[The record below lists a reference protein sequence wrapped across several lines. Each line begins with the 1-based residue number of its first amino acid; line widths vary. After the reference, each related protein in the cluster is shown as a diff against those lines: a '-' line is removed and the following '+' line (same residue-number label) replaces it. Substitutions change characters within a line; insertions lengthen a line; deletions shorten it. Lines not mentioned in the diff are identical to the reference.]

1 MALAGQ
7 DHLLSESCHAP
18 LLIVLLLASTIIT
31 YTMRLL
37 EKCRNVRS
45 SAAVSQSI
53 ATCLLLS
60 CVAVP
65 GVHGYSVQPA
75 LIPDYPS
82 ETSTRSLENLSTQ
95 LRVKEEVIEMDGAV
109 HLPLVRSVRPK
120 SSVGLGSGRDAERK
134 RGNEESELVALR
146 DVQDMYVVYYH
157 VSGILMENR
166 RGRTYNLLVKIGDIT
181 TPLVLGAFL
190 SSLILAIFDLPFLS
204 DTGSSDMWALTDA
217 SQPPACKKSF
227 GRSYSSETEDHHSH
241 SDSPSTAL
249 SFYPI
254 SALLHTRVRGL
265 IARLVYGDSMTG
277 TRAEGVVARDRV
289 GVLDAGVDMEVS
301 TLVGTLP
308 SYPSRHGR
316 NLD

>member
-1 MALAGQ
+1 MAPAGQ
-7 DHLLSESCHAP
+7 DHVLSESCHAP
-18 LLIVLLLASTIIT
+18 LLIVLLLTSIT
-31 YTMRLL
+31 YTMRVL
-37 EKCRNVRS
+37 EKCRNACS
-45 SAAVSQSI
+45 SAAVSRSI

-65 GVHGYSVQPA
+65 GVHAYSVQPA

-95 LRVKEEVIEMDGAV
+95 LRVKEKVIEMDGAV

-120 SSVGLGSGRDAERK
+120 SSVGWGSGRDAERK
-134 RGNEESELVALR
+134 RGNEESDLVALR
-146 DVQDMYVVYYH
+146 DVQDMYVVYYR
-157 VSGILMENR
+157 VPGILMDICHC
-166 RGRTYNLLVKIGDIT
+166 RTYNLRDIT

-227 GRSYSSETEDHHSH
+227 GRSYTSQTEDHHSH

-249 SFYPI
+249 SLYPI

>member
-1 MALAGQ
+1 M
-7 DHLLSESCHAP
+7 HA
-18 LLIVLLLASTIIT
+18 
-31 YTMRLL
+31 
-37 EKCRNVRS
+37 
-45 SAAVSQSI
+45 
-53 ATCLLLS
+53 
-60 CVAVP
+60 
-65 GVHGYSVQPA
+65 YSVQPA

-95 LRVKEEVIEMDGAV
+95 LRVKEKVIEMDGAV
-109 HLPLVRSVRPK
+109 HLPLVRRVRPK
-120 SSVGLGSGRDAERK
+120 PSVGLGSGRDAERK
-134 RGNEESELVALR
+134 VNERGNEEFELVALR
-146 DVQDMYVVYYH
+146 DVQDMYVVYYR
-157 VSGILMENR
+157 VSGILMDICHC
-166 RGRTYNLLVKIGDIT
+166 RTYNLLVKIGDIS

-190 SSLILAIFDLPFLS
+190 SSLILAIFDLLFLS

-227 GRSYSSETEDHHSH
+227 GRSYSSQTEGDHSD

-249 SFYPI
+249 SLYPI
-254 SALLHTRVRGL
+254 STLLHTRVRGL

-301 TLVGTLP
+301 TLVATLP